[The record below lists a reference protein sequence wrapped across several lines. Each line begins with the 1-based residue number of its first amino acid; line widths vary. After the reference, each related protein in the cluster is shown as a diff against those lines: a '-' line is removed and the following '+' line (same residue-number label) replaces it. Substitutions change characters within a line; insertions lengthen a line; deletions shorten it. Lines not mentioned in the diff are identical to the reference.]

1 MVREIKFKSYSNVG
15 RVRKKNEDTVLGVSV
30 KCSEKTFY
38 VFVVADG
45 MGGGVEGKL
54 ASSVVCSEVKRCL
67 GNVDDSYTLDSL
79 LMVLRQAVA
88 KANDTIFSNTSRSGI
103 SGTTCTVLVTDSE
116 NYGYL
121 HIGDS
126 RLYEVSD
133 EKLIQITIDDTYVQ
147 RELSKG
153 NMTKDE
159 AKVHPKRHLL
169 TKAVGVSKDALVYK
183 SAIKRLTSPLVL
195 TSDGFSEFVTYELIH
210 KVIGGGDIGD
220 IATNMLDKGQKDNL
234 SAIIVYY

>member
-1 MVREIKFKSYSNVG
+1 MVKEIKFKSYSNVG
-15 RVRKKNEDTVLGVSV
+15 RVRKWNEDTVLGVSV
-30 KCSEKTFY
+30 ECSDKVFH

-45 MGGGVEGKL
+45 MGGGIEGKS
-54 ASSVVCSEVKRCL
+54 ASSSVCSEIKKCL
-67 GNVDDSYTLDSL
+67 DNVDDSFNLDSL
-79 LMVLRQAVA
+79 LIVLKQAVV
-88 KANDTIFSNTSRSGI
+88 KASDRIFYNTRSSGI

-133 EKLIQITIDDTYVQ
+133 EELKQITLDDTYVQ

-153 NMTKDE
+153 NMTEDE

-169 TKAVGVSKDALVYK
+169 TKAVGVSKDTLVYK
-183 SAIKRLTSPLVL
+183 SGIKELNSPLVL
-195 TSDGFSEFVTYELIH
+195 TSDGFSEFITYELVN
-210 KVIGGGDIGD
+210 KVISGGDIGD